1 MHYVKTMVVQ
11 KVRKLMDDNIE
22 IVIKISE
29 KEYNGIKEDNS
40 GMFGGH
46 IYQAI
51 KDGRKLSD
59 YPLTINA

>member
-29 KEYNGIKEDNS
+29 KRIQWN
-40 GMFGGH
+40 
-46 IYQAI
+46 
-51 KDGRKLSD
+51 
-59 YPLTINA
+59 